1 MSKCPHRKYVIFS
14 TSETGSINYSEV
26 METTGSTLRLNRS
39 GSLTFV
45 KYDRPSGSYIP
56 DSVAALETRVE
67 NTSPANSNPSY
78 WELDGYKYEYTYA
91 QIQTILATDEWS
103 SSGE

>member
-26 METTGSTLRLNRS
+26 METTGSTLRLNKS

-56 DSVAALETRVE
+56 ASVAALETRVE
-67 NTSPANSNPSY
+67 NIESVLEIEP
-78 WELDGYKYEYTYA
+78 EE
-91 QIQTILATDEWS
+91 DEDF
-103 SSGE
+103 EAEEDDEDEDK

>member
-26 METTGSTLRLNRS
+26 METTGSTLRLNKS

-56 DSVAALETRVE
+56 ESVDALTTRVE
-67 NTSPANSNPSY
+67 NIDPATPEWARKQY
-78 WELDGYKYEYTYA
+78 GFKYEHTYEEI
-91 QIQTILATDEWS
+91 QIILATDEWS